1 LIKDSQAFVV
11 GSVPDYIPATKTVAA
26 GITDPGLQLVR
37 AHYQQY
43 DGGGT
48 LLGAAPVNCST
59 TEAGG
64 DMGGIIIPYVSGKC
78 EAAPIQQVQGN
89 QGLQVRP

>member
-1 LIKDSQAFVV
+1 MVS
-11 GSVPDYIPATKTVAA
+11 SVPDYIPATKTVAA

-43 DGGGT
+43 DGAGT
-48 LLGAAPVNCST
+48 LLGAAPVNCGT

-64 DMGGIIIPYVSGKC
+64 DMGGIIVPYVSAKC
-78 EAAPIQQVQGN
+78 VTTPIQHVQGN